1 MGWGIEFKTDV
12 YLNRMQ
18 FGSMQEVEEKIEE
31 NKLGIEDAKQ
41 RIKMFVSATPN
52 SIIPKDWEEEPINW
66 LVNSVNGWFELI
78 EDYTRENVL
87 LNQYVEHLEKNPMNY
102 QL

>member
-1 MGWGIEFKTDV
+1 MGWGIDFKADV